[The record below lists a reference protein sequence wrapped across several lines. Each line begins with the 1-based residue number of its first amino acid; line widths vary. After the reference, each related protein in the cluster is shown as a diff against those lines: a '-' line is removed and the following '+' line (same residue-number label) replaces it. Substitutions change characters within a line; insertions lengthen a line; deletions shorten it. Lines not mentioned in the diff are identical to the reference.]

1 VHSIV
6 KNLVFDA
13 SVPTV
18 LQEIAA
24 ESFFN
29 SVSYTVENFKVEH
42 ERDFIMTK
50 ISEMVVQQNEDIRLT
65 GF

>member
-1 VHSIV
+1 MHSIV

-13 SVPTV
+13 TIPTV

-29 SVSYTVENFKVEH
+29 SVSYTIENFKVEH

-50 ISEMVVQQNEDIRLT
+50 IIEMVGQ
-65 GF
+65 

>member
-1 VHSIV
+1 LIVHSIV
-6 KNLVFDA
+6 NNLVFDA
-13 SVPTV
+13 TIPTV

-29 SVSYTVENFKVEH
+29 SVSYTIENFKVEH

-50 ISEMVVQQNEDIRLT
+50 IIEMVGQ
-65 GF
+65 